1 MHALLLAFLRNRL
14 VYPDG
19 SEEPNPFDP
28 QGPAPWPLAE
38 RERELA
44 EYIAAAF
51 HLVVRTVAAELRDA
65 GVPLD
70 PEWDGEIGEFAE
82 GIQPPGVS
90 AFTRDGRSASARDG
104 RPDDMARNADR
115 IYKLIRAENCGR
127 ELHVSYAQGT
137 GRAKPRAT
145 VIRREVLAEIMADD
159 PAVTVSQ
166 ILRSYGYSN
175 RTPGGRLRQRLDGRL
190 PRPRQALAIGA
201 L

>member
-1 MHALLLAFLRNRL
+1 M
-14 VYPDG
+14 
-19 SEEPNPFDP
+19 
-28 QGPAPWPLAE
+28 
-38 RERELA
+38 
-44 EYIAAAF
+44 
-51 HLVVRTVAAELRDA
+51 
-65 GVPLD
+65 PLD
-70 PEWDGEIGEFAE
+70 PEWNGDQAILAVLVLLPALGYLIPVGRGDRRVRRGNPAA
-82 GIQPPGVS
+82 GVS
-90 AFTRDGRSASARDG
+90 AFIRDGRSASTRDG

-166 ILRSYGYSN
+166 ISRSYGYSN